1 MTDQTDI
8 SYHPLGAYDLHVLTF
23 IITNRVVDFALY
35 GVQASLSVAAITIL
49 ARRQGRSRFTL
60 AAILGLFLCSTISVV
75 SRTVFY
81 VAQIP
86 MVLGT
91 PAPRDIATAVI
102 LMRLDIL
109 NSVAHS
115 FIYVL
120 SDTVL
125 VWRAWCLYS
134 DNRLVK
140 GILSLCIGGSA
151 VGSLAMDV
159 WGYWPGLTFHG
170 DFGDQLALYTWL
182 TPLLITN
189 VVATVLIGTK
199 VLQYRREI
207 KGSLGL
213 FSQRSQAETVLLILL
228 ESGLVYILFWV
239 LDCATW
245 RKNAK
250 GDGFSSIRIFSS
262 VSYHIAGIYPTCV
275 LFAAMQGGTQSL
287 LSAHVSQAMRFAGAR
302 QANEEARDLNADMT
316 RTFQLASMGSASDD
330 GSQDAYTET
339 PGLHGTFALR
349 SEEVSPESS
358 GGIAEVER
366 QLTVK

>member
-1 MTDQTDI
+1 MLRN
-8 SYHPLGAYDLHVLTF
+8 PLAAYDLHVLKF

-86 MVLGT
+86 MVLGPPT
-91 PAPRDIATAVI
+91 PRDAAIAVV
-102 LMRLDIL
+102 LMRLDIR

-120 SDTVL
+120 SDIVL

-134 DNRLVK
+134 DNRLIK
-140 GILSLCIGGSA
+140 FILSMCISGSA

-159 WGYWPGLTFHG
+159 WSYWPGLTFHG

-199 VLQYRREI
+199 VLI

-213 FSQRSQAETVLLILL
+213 FAQRSQAETVLLILL
-228 ESGLVYILFWV
+228 ERPCIYLLLGKTRRATVSPASASSAASPTTLLYVYNH
-239 LDCATW
+239 C
-245 RKNAK
+245 
-250 GDGFSSIRIFSS
+250 S
-262 VSYHIAGIYPTCV
+262 GIYPTCG

-302 QANEEARDLNADMT
+302 QANEEARDLNEDMT
-316 RTFQLASMGSASDD
+316 RTFQLASTDSASDVR
-330 GSQDAYTET
+330 SQDAYAGT
-339 PGLHGTFALR
+339 PDLHGTFSLR
-349 SEEVSPESS
+349 SGEVSPESS

-366 QLTVK
+366 QLTAM